1 MSKICVE
8 EWVLPINAILYS
20 RDRLHRIKLERPLTF
35 ENNPDAG
42 CEYVICIRSI
52 EEDKIGGSV
61 TFKMNDDNFC
71 MNKIEDKGKSI
82 FNTFLNSLVL
92 KGYTCQELSYGELK
106 CINCV
111 KGKIWTVSKSVDS
124 SFKKEGRSCN
134 LPKEDYSDIQDI
146 SKNLTSEEL
155 TALSD
160 SFKGNRKQS
169 SFLIVEF
176 ISLWI
181 EFNDLYN
188 SANGKGKEMCRAA
201 KYLKKFTD
209 DDHKILFER
218 NRDIIVI
225 LSELDLHSQNK
236 QENYSKSLLESLATP
251 ERSHYKIIYDAICCV
266 YAIRNSIF
274 HSNKAPNNFKCWKLL
289 NNFLFDIVHH
299 EQICRL
305 YKFGISTLHDIP
317 SNAPNSLLIPKNLP
331 V

>member
-20 RDRLHRIKLERPLTF
+20 RDRLHRIKFERPLTF

-71 MNKIEDKGKSI
+71 MNKIEDKGKLI
-82 FNTFLNSLVL
+82 FNTFLNNLVL

-111 KGKIWTVSKSVDS
+111 KGKRWTVSRPVGS
-124 SFKKEGRSCN
+124 SFEKEGRSCN

-188 SANGKGKEMCRAA
+188 SAKCMGPEMQYAGE
-201 KYLKKFTD
+201 YLTKFTD
-209 DDHKILFER
+209 DDREILFER

-225 LSELDLHSQNK
+225 LSKLGLHNQNK
-236 QENYSKSLLESLATP
+236 KKKLF
-251 ERSHYKIIYDAICCV
+251 KITVKVTCHT
-266 YAIRNSIF
+266 RTQ
-274 HSNKAPNNFKCWKLL
+274 PL
-289 NNFLFDIVHH
+289 
-299 EQICRL
+299 
-305 YKFGISTLHDIP
+305 
-317 SNAPNSLLIPKNLP
+317 
-331 V
+331 